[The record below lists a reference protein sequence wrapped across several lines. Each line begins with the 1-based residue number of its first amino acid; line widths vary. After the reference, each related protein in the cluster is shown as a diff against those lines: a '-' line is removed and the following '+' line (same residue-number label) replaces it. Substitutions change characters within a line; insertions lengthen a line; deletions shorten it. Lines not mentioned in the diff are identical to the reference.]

1 MLKVLDGQVGVSKN
15 TLTALPDIQV
25 EVLIT
30 GAVALN
36 ACGATV
42 NSVAVG
48 LAARSCKRRYLVIG
62 A

>member
-30 GAVALN
+30 GAVELN

-42 NSVAVG
+42 NSFAVG
-48 LAARSCKRRYLVIG
+48 LAALSCKRRYLVIG